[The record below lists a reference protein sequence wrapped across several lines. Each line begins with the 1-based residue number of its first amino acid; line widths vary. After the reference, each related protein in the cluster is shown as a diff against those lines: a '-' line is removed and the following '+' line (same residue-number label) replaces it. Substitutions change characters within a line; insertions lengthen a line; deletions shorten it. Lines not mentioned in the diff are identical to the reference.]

1 MGHRK
6 LISSRAYESEEE
18 AIARA
23 AELRKKGYDVVTS
36 QPRLKRLGGYGI
48 MTVYQ
53 VKAWE

>member
-48 MTVYQ
+48 TTVYQ